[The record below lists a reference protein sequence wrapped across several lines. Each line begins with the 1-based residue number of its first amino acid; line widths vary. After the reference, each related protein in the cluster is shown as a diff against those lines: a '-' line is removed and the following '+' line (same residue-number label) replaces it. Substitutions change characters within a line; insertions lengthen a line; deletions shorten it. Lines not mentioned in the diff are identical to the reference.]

1 MSFMDK
7 LSKAISQSMNE
18 ISKKSSEIIEIN
30 KMNMSISKREREIQE
45 LYEELGRHV
54 YEHLQGGNYI
64 SKLDLESYISKIEF
78 LKKDIQT
85 LEKLVLS
92 IQNIKHCPKCKV
104 EFDEDIAYCPLCGKY
119 IKDIQ

>member
-1 MSFMDK
+1 MSFTNK

-18 ISKKSSEIIEIN
+18 ISKKSSEIIEVN
-30 KMNMSISKREREIQE
+30 KMNLSINKREKEIQE

-64 SKLDLESYISKIEF
+64 NKLDLESYISRIEF
-78 LKKDIQT
+78 LKRDIET

-92 IQNIKHCPKCKV
+92 IQKIKHCPRCEV
-104 EFDEDIAYCPLCGKY
+104 EFNEDISYCPLCGKY
-119 IKDIQ
+119 IKDLQ